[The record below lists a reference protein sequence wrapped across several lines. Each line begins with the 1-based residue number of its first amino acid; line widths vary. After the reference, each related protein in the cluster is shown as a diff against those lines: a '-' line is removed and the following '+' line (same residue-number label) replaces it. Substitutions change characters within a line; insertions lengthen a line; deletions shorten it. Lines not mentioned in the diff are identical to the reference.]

1 MSRSGSPGPPATPEP
16 PYYAASGN
24 PFSKVPSWAAV
35 HEDLDRSSAIAL
47 RPIEITNAAWAVHH
61 ILSKAEAEYE
71 MEEERR
77 QRNQMN
83 REYRLA
89 KLGERHNDRHEKM
102 SAIGVEPVKHGFGQ
116 KLERRRHHMQTSASM
131 SSLGGFSSIPGD
143 EAGSTIKRPKPIVL
157 PTPGL
162 APADEQVELATA
174 EVIMSGAV
182 SPESRGHSR
191 PQTASD
197 RPLSPNLAGLEGLLI
212 PRYTNRSPSPTKS
225 GRASPEP
232 LMAGGAP
239 AMAPPPPNLM
249 GGGAR
254 PGTTVPGDRASSGG
268 QGGGGGGGGLQPAP
282 SVVSISAS
290 AVGSRSSL
298 RTPAGTM
305 RPVSSESIARS
316 QSVSGLL
323 AKSKTGHGGSKRSV
337 STAIAV
343 MNSTAEYERLGGTM
357 YRLGWAERYGQPLG
371 RPPRRMPMHFEGG
384 LHRGHPPPPA
394 LAYLPGANRGPPR
407 QMALPESPSLTKV
420 GTAAAYPSTLRR
432 MMGSAGG
439 RLPPSPGSLARAARA
454 LAC

>member
-1 MSRSGSPGPPATPEP
+1 
-16 PYYAASGN
+16 
-24 PFSKVPSWAAV
+24 
-35 HEDLDRSSAIAL
+35 
-47 RPIEITNAAWAVHH
+47 
-61 ILSKAEAEYE
+61 
-71 MEEERR
+71 
-77 QRNQMN
+77 
-83 REYRLA
+83 
-89 KLGERHNDRHEKM
+89 
-102 SAIGVEPVKHGFGQ
+102 
-116 KLERRRHHMQTSASM
+116 
-131 SSLGGFSSIPGD
+131 
-143 EAGSTIKRPKPIVL
+143 
-157 PTPGL
+157 
-162 APADEQVELATA
+162 
-174 EVIMSGAV
+174 MSGAV

-254 PGTTVPGDRASSGG
+254 PGTTVPGDRASSG
-268 QGGGGGGGGLQPAP
+268 QGGGGLQPAP

-407 QMALPESPSLTKV
+407 QMALPAAIRSSTRGSEAPDRFFLRVWRPGAPEYLTP
-420 GTAAAYPSTLRR
+420 TRFSIR
-432 MMGSAGG
+432 GSEAPDP
-439 RLPPSPGSLARAARA
+439 LL
-454 LAC
+454 